1 MAQRTRRTTEE
12 AGIPGAFEGET
23 VTRRRLMTG
32 SVHVAGAVAASA
44 IALPVLGF
52 AAGSPVFDRLPAMW
66 QPVGPPRD
74 FPGDTFVPVAI
85 QLTPDA
91 IGEVAK
97 TTAFVRRRNPTVDT
111 EPEDQWNR
119 FVAITSRC
127 AHVGC
132 PVGYKD
138 AARSFVCPCH
148 GGVYDFR
155 GLRTGGP
162 PPRPLD
168 RFFTRVRAGLVEI
181 GPRYSVN
188 SRLERFSPRDPG
200 EALDGV
206 GRYLYP
212 SRASTARLPTGS

>member
-1 MAQRTRRTTEE
+1 MIRTHRTTEE

-52 AAGSPVFDRLPAMW
+52 AAGSAVFDRLPAMW
-66 QPVGPPRD
+66 QPVGPPSV
-74 FPGDTFVPVAI
+74 FPDDTFVPVAI
-85 QLTPDA
+85 RLTPDG

-97 TTAFVRRRNPTVDT
+97 STAFVRRRNPRVDS
-111 EPEDQWNR
+111 EPFDRWNG
-119 FVAITSRC
+119 FVAISSRC

-138 AARSFVCPCH
+138 AARAFVCPCH